1 MTATAP
7 FCREAGSGPG
17 VVCLHSNASSSGQ
30 WRSLVDEL
38 ADRYRVLAPDSYG
51 AGKSPEWPS
60 RRQISLG
67 DEAALIEPVLARA
80 GSPLALIGHSYGGA
94 VALIAALARPQR
106 VRALVLYEP
115 TLFALVDVETPPPN
129 GADGIRNTVEIA
141 AQALDRDDRV
151 AAARCFIDFWMAPG
165 SFDAMPD
172 GRRAPIADSVVNI
185 RRWAH
190 ALLTE
195 PTPLAAFAAL
205 DMPVLYLLGARS
217 PEPAHAVARVL
228 IPALPRV
235 EVVELPEVGHMAP
248 ITHPG
253 VVNGEIAR
261 FLARTHAPT

>member
-1 MTATAP
+1 M
-7 FCREAGSGPG
+7 
-17 VVCLHSNASSSGQ
+17 
-30 WRSLVDEL
+30 
-38 ADRYRVLAPDSYG
+38 
-51 AGKSPEWPS
+51 
-60 RRQISLG
+60 
-67 DEAALIEPVLARA
+67 
-80 GSPLALIGHSYGGA
+80 
-94 VALIAALARPQR
+94 
-106 VRALVLYEP
+106 
-115 TLFALVDVETPPPN
+115 
-129 GADGIRNTVEIA
+129 
-141 AQALDRDDRV
+141 
-151 AAARCFIDFWMAPG
+151 
-165 SFDAMPD
+165 
-172 GRRAPIADSVVNI
+172 VNI